1 MATSPVRAGTLNL
14 RWFFLFFAVSGFCS
28 LLYEIVWLRLAMA
41 SFGVTSALLSLVL
54 SAFMAG
60 MGIGSWAAGR
70 LTQLRETALAPHAL
84 RVYAITESLIGVSA
98 LAVPA
103 ELVWARHLLAHF
115 SLAASGTYYLL
126 SGICIA
132 LILVPWCACM
142 GATIPFAMLAIRV
155 GVPQESERSFSYLYL
170 ANVLG
175 AVLGAFVPPLLV
187 ELCGFHGTLL
197 IAALLN
203 LSLATGAATL
213 AHKSRVISRDSQRF
227 SQISGTSFSRS
238 PLLLTLLFATGCT
251 SLGIEVVWVRL
262 FTPYVGTVVYAFATI
277 LGTYLLFTYL
287 GSRVYR
293 ARSRQTL
300 QINSWVW
307 GLLGFTA
314 VFASFVASPQYA
326 VWKAMAPIFGIAP
339 FSAVLG
345 FVTPM
350 LVDRWSHGDPQK
362 AGTAYAVNVVGCIV
376 GPLISGF
383 LLLPFLSER
392 RVLLLFALP
401 WLALAFIPASGIQ
414 EPSTKTLATGYRL
427 SFAML
432 VLSITVFVASRDF
445 GRQLAHSI
453 VLRDNTATVVAAG
466 EGMHR
471 RLLVN
476 GFGITELTPTT
487 KFMAHLPLSSLEHE
501 PRNALVI
508 CFGMGTTFRSLLTW
522 GIPTTAVELVPSVP
536 KLFGFFHEDAG
547 QLMSSPLAHVVID
560 DGRAYL
566 ERTSEQ
572 FDVITIDPP
581 PPVGAA
587 GSSLLYSK
595 EFYGI
600 IRSHLSTGGILQQWL
615 PYGDRMT
622 VSAVARALVE
632 SFPEVRVFGAVSG
645 PGLHFLAGSQPIP
658 VRSATELAARMPEA
672 AQRDFVE
679 WGPSTTAIENLNI
692 VLQHEFPVSQ
702 AIERDPRA
710 PALQDDH
717 PVNEYYLL
725 RRKILHTS
733 K

>member
-1 MATSPVRAGTLNL
+1 
-14 RWFFLFFAVSGFCS
+14 
-28 LLYEIVWLRLAMA
+28 MA

-60 MGIGSWAAGR
+60 LGLGSWAAGR
-70 LTQLRETALAPHAL
+70 LTQLRKAALGPHAI
-84 RVYAITESLIGVSA
+84 RVYALAELLIGVSA
-98 LAVPA
+98 VVVPA
-103 ELVWARHLLAHF
+103 ELSWGRHLLAHF
-115 SLAASGTYYLL
+115 SLAASGNYYLL

-132 LILVPWCACM
+132 VVLVPWCACM
-142 GATIPFAMLAIRV
+142 GATIPFAMLAIRTA
-155 GVPQESERSFSYLYL
+155 VPLESERSFSYLYL

-175 AVLGAFVPPLLV
+175 AVLGALVPPLIV

-203 LSLATGAATL
+203 VSLAIAAAAL
-213 AHKSRVISRDSQRF
+213 AQRSAVIAYDSQRF
-227 SQISGTSFSRS
+227 SHTSDPSIPRSR
-238 PLLLTLLFATGCT
+238 LLLLLLFATGCT

-277 LGTYLLFTYL
+277 LGTYLLFTFL
-287 GSRVYR
+287 GSRAYR
-293 ARSRQTL
+293 AWSRENL
-300 QINSWVW
+300 RVDSWVW
-307 GLLGFTA
+307 GLLAFTT
-314 VFASFVASPQYA
+314 VFAALAASPQFA
-326 VWKAMAPIFGIAP
+326 LWKAMAPIFGIAP

-350 LVDRWSHGDPQK
+350 LVDRWSLGDPQK
-362 AGTAYAVNVVGCIV
+362 AGTAYAVNVIGCIV

-392 RVLLLFALP
+392 WVLLLFALP
-401 WLALAFIPASGIQ
+401 WLVLAFIPASRIQ
-414 EPSTKTLATGYRL
+414 KRAAQPVTAGYRL
-427 SFAML
+427 SLAML
-432 VLSITVFVASRDF
+432 ALSITAFAVSRDF
-445 GRQLAHSI
+445 GTQFAHSI
-453 VLRDNTATVVAAG
+453 VLRDHTATVVATG

-487 KFMAHLPLSSLEHE
+487 KFMAHLPLSSLDHD
-501 PRNALVI
+501 PRRALVI
-508 CFGMGTTFRSLLTW
+508 CFGMGTTFRSLLSW

-536 KLFGFFHEDAG
+536 KLFGFFHEDAA
-547 QLMSSPLAHVVID
+547 QLASSPLAHVVID

-566 ERTSEQ
+566 ERSSEQ

-595 EFYGI
+595 EFYSV
-600 IRSHLSTGGILQQWL
+600 IRSHLSAGGILQQWL
-615 PYGDRMT
+615 PYGDSMT
-622 VSAVARALVE
+622 VSAVARALTE

-645 PGLHFLAGSQPIP
+645 PGLHFLASSQPIP
-658 VRSATELAARMPEA
+658 IRSATELAVRMPGA
-672 AQRDFVE
+672 AQRDLIE
-679 WGPSTTAIENLNI
+679 WGPGTTSVENLNM

-702 AIERDPRA
+702 MIERDPRA

>member
-1 MATSPVRAGTLNL
+1 
-14 RWFFLFFAVSGFCS
+14 
-28 LLYEIVWLRLAMA
+28 MA

-60 MGIGSWAAGR
+60 LGLGSWAAGR
-70 LTQLRETALAPHAL
+70 STRMREANLARHAL
-84 RVYAITESLIGVSA
+84 RVYALTEFLIGMSA
-98 LAVPA
+98 LAVPT
-103 ELVWARHLLAHF
+103 ELSWGRHVLTHF

-132 LILVPWCACM
+132 AVFVPWCACM

-155 GVPQESERSFSYLYL
+155 GVPRESERSFSYLYL

-175 AVLGAFVPPLLV
+175 AVLGALVPPLLV
-187 ELCGFHGTLL
+187 ELSGFHGTLL
-197 IAALLN
+197 IGAVLN
-203 LSLATGAATL
+203 FSLAVGASAL
-213 AHKSRVISRDSQRF
+213 AKRSAVLAGDSQRF
-227 SQISGTSFSRS
+227 SPGSDGALTGSS
-238 PLLLTLLFATGCT
+238 LLLILLFATGCT

-277 LGTYLLFTYL
+277 LGTYLLFTFL
-287 GSRVYR
+287 GSRAYR
-293 ARSRQTL
+293 AWSRHNL
-300 QINSWVW
+300 QIDSWVW
-307 GLLGFTA
+307 GLLGLTT
-314 VFASFVASPQYA
+314 VFAAFAASPHYA
-326 VWKAMAPIFGIAP
+326 VWKAMTPVFGIAP

-350 LVDRWSHGDPQK
+350 LVDKWSQGNPQR

-383 LLLPFLSER
+383 LLLPYLSER
-392 RVLLLFALP
+392 WVLLLFALP
-401 WLALAFIPASGIQ
+401 WLVLAFIPASRIQ
-414 EPSTKTLATGYRL
+414 EGATQPVTAGYRL
-427 SFAML
+427 SLAML
-432 VLSITVFVASRDF
+432 ALSITAFAVSRDF
-445 GRQLAHSI
+445 GTQFAHSV
-453 VLRDNTATVVAAG
+453 VLRDHTATVVATG

-487 KFMAHLPLSSLEHE
+487 KFMAHLPLSSLDHD

-508 CFGMGTTFRSLLTW
+508 CFGMGTTFRSLLSW

-536 KLFGFFHEDAG
+536 KLFGFFHEDAA
-547 QLMSSPLAHVVID
+547 QLMTSPLAHVVID

-572 FDVITIDPP
+572 FGVITIDPP

-595 EFYGI
+595 EFYRV
-600 IRSHLSTGGILQQWL
+600 IRSHLETGGILQQWL
-615 PYGDRMT
+615 PYGDSMT

-632 SFPEVRVFGAVSG
+632 SFPKVRVFGAVSG
-645 PGLHFLAGSQPIP
+645 PGLHFLASSQPIP
-658 VRSATELAARMPEA
+658 VRSPTELAARMPA
-672 AQRDFVE
+672 TAQRDLIE
-679 WGPSTTAIENLNI
+679 WGPEGTAIENLSL
-692 VLQHEFPVSQ
+692 VLSHEFPISQ
-702 AIERDPRA
+702 AIARDPHA

-725 RRKILHTS
+725 RRKILQAS